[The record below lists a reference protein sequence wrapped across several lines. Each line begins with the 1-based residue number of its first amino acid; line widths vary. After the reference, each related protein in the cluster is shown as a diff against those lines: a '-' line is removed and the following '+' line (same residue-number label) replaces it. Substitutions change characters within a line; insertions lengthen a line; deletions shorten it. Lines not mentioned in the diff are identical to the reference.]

1 MSANRQSDRMNRRS
15 ILRAAAAGATGA
27 LAAQVLHGSAAAA
40 AEQGSQPKEGH
51 PGGRLKQSISQWCY
65 ERRLPIERLIREAKR
80 IGFAAIELVGRQ
92 HWDAIRQGGLKI
104 ACVGGHASIPN
115 GLNRRENHERI
126 EAELRKNIDL
136 AVEYEIPNLVCMAGN
151 RRGLP
156 DDQGIAN
163 TVEGFKRVA
172 KYAEEKNVTLC
183 LELLN
188 SKVDHKDY
196 QCDHTEWGVEVCRRV
211 GSPRVRLLYDIYHM
225 QIMEGD
231 LIRTI
236 GKHYEYIGHFHTGGN
251 PGRNEIDQTQEIY
264 YPAVL
269 KAIADKGYSGYIG
282 HEFIPKGDPVAALE
296 SAFRISSV

>member
-1 MSANRQSDRMNRRS
+1 MNRRAV
-15 ILRAAAAGATGA
+15 LRAVAAGASGA
-27 LAAQVLHGSAAAA
+27 LAMQMVHGNAAAA
-40 AEQGSQPKEGH
+40 AQQEPQAKEGRR
-51 PGGRLKQSISQWCY
+51 PGRLKQSISQWCY
-65 ERRLPIERLIREAKR
+65 ERRLPIDQLIREAKR
-80 IGFAAIELVGRQ
+80 IGFAALELVGRP
-92 HWDAIRQGGLKI
+92 HWDAIRQAGLRI
-104 ACVGGHASIPN
+104 ACVGGHASIAD
-115 GLNRRENHERI
+115 GLNRRENHQRI
-126 EAELRKNIDL
+126 EAEIRKNIDL
-136 AVEYEIPNLVCMAGN
+136 AVEYEIPNLVCLSGN
-151 RRGLP
+151 RHGLP

-196 QCDHTEWGVEVCRRV
+196 QCDRTEWGVEVCRRV
-211 GSPRVRLLYDIYHM
+211 GSPRVKLLYDIYHM

-269 KAIADKGYSGYIG
+269 KAIADKGYTGYIG
-282 HEFIPKGDPVAALE
+282 HEFIPKGNPVTALE
-296 SAFRISSV
+296 RAFEISTV